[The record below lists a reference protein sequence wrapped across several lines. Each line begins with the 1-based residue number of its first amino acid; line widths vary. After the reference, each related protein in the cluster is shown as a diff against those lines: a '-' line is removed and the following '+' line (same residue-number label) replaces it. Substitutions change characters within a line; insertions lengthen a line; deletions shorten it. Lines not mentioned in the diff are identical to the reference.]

1 MSKVNEYCNSLS
13 RYLCYLLRHDPE
25 GLHMDQYGYVLVKD
39 LIEHVNTCS
48 KFHMDEK
55 MLRDIVKYDEKQ
67 RYTVKYSFKGK
78 IIKCNQGHSI
88 PWIKMELDTDITPPD
103 ELYHGTTEYAY
114 GLIRRSSAI
123 KKMKRKVW
131 TKDEFL
137 NKYDE
142 LRSQGLNDREIK
154 ERFNMDYM
162 NINDFRNLR
171 RYFMFFSDDKDVNE
185 IIERLRKSIDE
196 DGAMYINK
204 NFGRQLIRWV
214 FFKIAVTVLKNEGY
228 EEWFMC
234 ISKSEEEK
242 MTYRLLASPKIGDV
256 NILEFVKKT
265 GHLVV
270 DKS

>member
-1 MSKVNEYCNSLS
+1 
-13 RYLCYLLRHDPE
+13 
-25 GLHMDQYGYVLVKD
+25 
-39 LIEHVNTCS
+39 
-48 KFHMDEK
+48 
-55 MLRDIVKYDEKQ
+55 
-67 RYTVKYSFKGK
+67 
-78 IIKCNQGHSI
+78 
-88 PWIKMELDTDITPPD
+88 ME
-103 ELYHGTTEYAY
+103 
-114 GLIRRSSAI
+114 
-123 KKMKRKVW
+123 RKVW

>member
-1 MSKVNEYCNSLS
+1 
-13 RYLCYLLRHDPE
+13 
-25 GLHMDQYGYVLVKD
+25 
-39 LIEHVNTCS
+39 
-48 KFHMDEK
+48 
-55 MLRDIVKYDEKQ
+55 
-67 RYTVKYSFKGK
+67 
-78 IIKCNQGHSI
+78 
-88 PWIKMELDTDITPPD
+88 ME
-103 ELYHGTTEYAY
+103 
-114 GLIRRSSAI
+114 
-123 KKMKRKVW
+123 RKVW

-214 FFKIAVTVLKNEGY
+214 FFKIAVAVLKNEGY

-242 MTYRLLASPKIGDV
+242 MIYRLLASPKIGDV